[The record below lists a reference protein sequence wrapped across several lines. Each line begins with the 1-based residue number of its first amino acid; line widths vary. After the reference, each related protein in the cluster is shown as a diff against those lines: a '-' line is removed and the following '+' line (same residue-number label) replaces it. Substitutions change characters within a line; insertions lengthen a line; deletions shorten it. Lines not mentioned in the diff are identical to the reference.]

1 MRRRRDGQCRWSR
14 QTGRVFGSRG
24 RAGGLVAMALL
35 LLATEVAEGAVRYQR
50 AGGAT
55 LGGADALAEVRGACE
70 IGARHVWVEVE
81 GRGDCVAFYPTEGL
95 SGARRAVVY
104 FEGDIPPGYRG
115 DTRKLDDHLKSLLRS
130 LGMLAAAYR
139 IPYVLVARPGTFGS
153 TGNHAD
159 RRKVREYLV
168 MREAVD
174 AIRQRFDLESVV
186 LAGQSGGATTVAAL
200 LTLGLTHVRC
210 ATPASGGYDLAAMLD
225 WHASLQ
231 GIVGIH
237 REHPASLA
245 DSFNAM
251 DRIGGVH
258 RDVRRRVFVVGDR
271 ADKVSPFDQQK
282 RFADR
287 LKAEGHHAEVI
298 EAKGAGPARHGLSFT
313 SLKLAGLCAS
323 GATDDEIRRA
333 VARQAE

>member
-1 MRRRRDGQCRWSR
+1 
-14 QTGRVFGSRG
+14 
-24 RAGGLVAMALL
+24 VAIV
-35 LLATEVAEGAVRYQR
+35 LLAFATEATQAAVRYQR

-95 SGARRAVVY
+95 SGARQAVIY
-104 FEGDIPPGYRG
+104 FEGDIPPSYRG
-115 DTRKLDDHLKSLLRS
+115 DSRKLDDHLRS
-130 LGMLAAAYR
+130 LQRSLAMLATAYR
-139 IPYVLVARPGTFGS
+139 VPYVLVARPGTFGS
-153 TGNHAD
+153 TGDHAD
-159 RRKVREYLV
+159 RRNVREFLV

-174 AIRQRFDLESVV
+174 AIRQRYDLHSVV
-186 LAGQSGGATTVAAL
+186 LAGQSGGATVAAAL
-200 LTLGLTHVRC
+200 LTLGLTHVGC
-210 ATPASGGYDLAAMLD
+210 ATPASGGYDLPAMLD

-231 GIVGIH
+231 GVIGIH

-245 DSFNAM
+245 NSFNAM
-251 DRIGGVH
+251 DRIGGVQ
-258 RDVRRRVFVVGDR
+258 RDAKRRIFIVGDK
-271 ADKVSPFDQQK
+271 ADRVSPFDQQK
-282 RFADR
+282 RFAER

-298 EAKGAGPARHGLSFT
+298 EAKGAGPARHGLTFT

-333 VARQAE
+333 VAR